1 MNALYKKLGI
11 QENQVI
17 QATITKRGTK
27 ETNDT
32 PFLLKVRQ
40 LMHNTFLAHTDMVS
54 SAEYMDKKYKRDD
67 NNRIVLDKDKNKVID
82 GYITKGLTG
91 QFLVEDNKDGTH
103 TLSRFNVYKDTYL
116 VCSNTL
122 SIAKVTNGVKKESN

>member
-1 MNALYKKLGI
+1 MDALMKKLGI

-17 QATITKRGTK
+17 QATITKRGAK
-27 ETNDT
+27 ETKDT
-32 PFLLKVRQ
+32 PLLLKVRQ

-54 SAEYMDKKYKRDD
+54 SAEYMDKQYKRDD
-67 NNRIVLDKDKNKVID
+67 KNRIVIDKDKNKVVD
-82 GYITKGLTG
+82 GYIPKGLMG
-91 QFLVEDNKDGTH
+91 QFLVEDN
-103 TLSRFNVYKDTYL
+103 NVYKYTYL

>member
-17 QATITKRGTK
+17 QATITKRGAK
-27 ETNDT
+27 ETTDT

-40 LMHNTFLAHTDMVS
+40 LMHNTFLAHTDLVNE
-54 SAEYMDKKYKRDD
+54 AEYMDKKYKRDD
-67 NNRIVLDKDKNKVID
+67 NNRILLDKDKNKVVE
-82 GYITKGLTG
+82 GYIPKGLTG